1 MFSQNELD
9 QNINL
14 YFFDPN
20 REKDD
25 FISEYKKIKL
35 ERYKREKGYRY
46 SPLFIIQKDIRF
58 CLGARKQF
66 NYIPKGQF
74 DPANFAGV
82 ILIHT
87 AFGNLVRKFYTGNY
101 PGFAKNFMGIHDGEH
116 VKALDYL
123 RNGLIHNNYS
133 LSFHTERL
141 KYYFLLGIGLDDMIK
156 EVAITTN
163 YPSKAFAIDVRRLS
177 SAFERG
183 AKVFKAFLLDRKNTK
198 ARIRFRDNFDVDNWL
213 YIRESSL

>member
-1 MFSQNELD
+1 MNQDELD

-20 REKDD
+20 KEKDD
-25 FISEYKKIKL
+25 FILEYKKIKS
-35 ERYKREKGYRY
+35 ERYSREKGYRY

-66 NYIPKGQF
+66 NCIPKGEF

-87 AFGNLVRKFYTGNY
+87 AFGNLVRKFYAGDY
-101 PGFAKNFMGIHDGEH
+101 PRFAKNFMGIHDDAH

-123 RNGLIHNNYS
+123 RNGLVHNNYS
-133 LSFHTERL
+133 LSFYVEGM
-141 KYYFLLGIGLDDMIK
+141 KYYFLLGIGLNDIIK
-156 EVAITTN
+156 EVTISTN
-163 YPSKAFAIDVRRLS
+163 YPSKAFAVDVRKLS

-183 AKVFKAFLLDRKNTK
+183 SNSYKDFLLDRKNTK
-198 ARIRFRDNFDVDNWL
+198 ARIRFKDNFDVDNWL
-213 YIRESSL
+213 YVKE

>member
-1 MFSQNELD
+1 MFNQNELD

-20 REKDD
+20 NEKDD
-25 FISEYKKIKL
+25 FILEYKKIKTD
-35 ERYKREKGYRY
+35 RYQREKGYRY

-66 NYIPKGQF
+66 NCIPREQL

-87 AFGNLVRKFYTGNY
+87 AFGNLVRKFYAGDY
-101 PGFAKNFMGIHDGEH
+101 PRFAKKFMGIQDNEH

-133 LSFHTERL
+133 LSLNVKEL
-141 KYYFLLGIGLDDMIK
+141 KYYFFLGIGLNDLIK
-156 EVAITTN
+156 EVKLDTD
-163 YPSKAFAIDVRRLS
+163 YPSKAFAIDVRKLS
-177 SAFERG
+177 SAFEKG
-183 AKVFKAFLLDRKNTK
+183 AKEYKDFLLNRDNKK
-198 ARIRFRDNFDVDNWL
+198 AREKFKNNFDVDNWL
-213 YIRESSL
+213 YIRE